1 MLLSVSADSHAV
13 DSEGRTALDYAGLLD
28 NGADMVALLSS
39 VGGSCGI
46 YVNRTSSTGSP
57 SVLLAPLLV
66 FHVWY
71 IYGRY
76 ICIT

>member
-57 SVLLAPLLV
+57 SVLLV
-66 FHVWY
+66 FHVWP
-71 IYGRY
+71 IIMG
-76 ICIT
+76 CIVRGSEG